1 MMDREMGIKARVE
14 KALREAEG
22 SLTMGEVMTVADID
36 KRLAAEVS
44 SALYKLRNRGL
55 VKDVRGASS
64 AKSGPKFV
72 RRYVWVAKAATTIV
86 KVQVQTQTV
95 AVSPLQMLGMG
106 RIR

>member
-1 MMDREMGIKARVE
+1 MNEPLGIKARVE

-22 SLTMGEVMTVADID
+22 RSLTMGEVMAAADID

-72 RRYVWVAKAATTIV
+72 RRYVWVARAAGASV
-86 KVQVQTQTV
+86 KVQVQTHV
-95 AVSPLQMLGMG
+95 AVSPLQMLGVG